1 MVYVALS
8 AQPATDFRP
17 NLERRLPRLPVRR
30 EPVLVFVGILRT
42 LQALAG
48 LHDEAPAQPQRPH
61 GGEEDDHDDAPD
73 ELADGELPTHQHD
86 RARSPAQ

>member
-8 AQPATDFRP
+8 AQPATDFRRVLGGGCP
-17 NLERRLPRLPVRR
+17 PPARR

-48 LHDEAPAQPQRPH
+48 LHDEAPA
-61 GGEEDDHDDAPD
+61 
-73 ELADGELPTHQHD
+73 
-86 RARSPAQ
+86 